1 MNRIEFIEKLQR
13 TLAGGLGSDMVAD
26 NVRYY
31 QDYIDGEMRKGKS
44 EAEVLAALGDPRL
57 LAKSIIEAN
66 KHAGVNMG
74 TNRVYD
80 EEMSGQNRT
89 YTGGAYSGTSSYR
102 GQNSYEEN
110 SFYDEAE
117 GKSGGGRVFRMPGW
131 LLLLIVTVVVILVIS
146 IAFSLLSFFSPI
158 IIMVLVVILLV
169 RVFRE
174 RK

>member
-1 MNRIEFIEKLQR
+1 MNRMEFIEKLQR

-26 NVRYY
+26 HVRYY
-31 QDYIDGEMRKGKS
+31 QDYIDGEMRRGKS
-44 EAEVLAALGDPRL
+44 EAEVLSALGDPRL

-80 EEMSGQNRT
+80 EEMPGQGRAH
-89 YTGGAYSGTSSYR
+89 TGGAYSGTSYGRHS
-102 GQNSYEEN
+102 SSEEN
-110 SFYDEAE
+110 NAYDGTD
-117 GKSGGGRVFRMPGW
+117 GKSGGRVFRMPGW

-146 IAFSLLSFFSPI
+146 VAFSLLSFFSPI
-158 IIMVLVVILLV
+158 IIAVLVVILLV

>member
-80 EEMSGQNRT
+80 EETSGQSRT
-89 YTGGAYSGTSSYR
+89 YTGGAYSGTPY
-102 GQNSYEEN
+102 GQRSSYEEN
-110 SFYDEAE
+110 NTYDETE
-117 GKSGGGRVFRMPGW
+117 GQSGGGRVFRMPGW

-146 IAFSLLSFFSPI
+146 VAFSLLSFFSPI